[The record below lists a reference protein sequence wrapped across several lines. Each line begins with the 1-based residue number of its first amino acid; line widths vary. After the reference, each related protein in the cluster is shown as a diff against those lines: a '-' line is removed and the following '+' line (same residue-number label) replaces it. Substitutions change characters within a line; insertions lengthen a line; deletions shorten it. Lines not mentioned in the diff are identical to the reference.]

1 MIVKNKFKN
10 EIEKKM
16 INLKLKKKRNGK
28 KWRKLKEKIK
38 KLHCS
43 YNSKSSILILGL
55 LV

>member
-1 MIVKNKFKN
+1 MKLKKNDKF
-10 EIEKKM
+10 EIK
-16 INLKLKKKRNGK
+16 KKKRNGK

-38 KLHCS
+38 ELHCS